1 MRLLLIN
8 YILLLINTLVS
19 SATLIVCISFIFKK
33 EYTPEIR
40 LMVVLYSICIL
51 FYLIVAFLAIRFN
64 TGQLI

>member
-19 SATLIVCISFIFKK
+19 SATLIACISFIFKK
-33 EYTPEIR
+33 EYTSGIR

-64 TGQLI
+64 TG